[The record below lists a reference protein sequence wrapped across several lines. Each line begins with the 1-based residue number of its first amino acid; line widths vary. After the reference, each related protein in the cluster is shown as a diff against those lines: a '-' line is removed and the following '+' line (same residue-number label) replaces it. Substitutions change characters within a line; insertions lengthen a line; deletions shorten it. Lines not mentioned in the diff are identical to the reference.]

1 VDFRVITEAEE
12 FITKQGLDNS
22 SAKLFPKGTVLMALY
37 GQGKTRGQVAVLGI
51 QATTNQACA
60 AILPRTGIDPYFLF
74 LNLSGRYEEIR
85 SMSNSGGQENL
96 SQTLVR
102 EIPFTFPN
110 DPIEQYK
117 ITSLLTSLDELI
129 TAEMQKLEALKTIKR
144 GLMQQLFP
152 SPE

>member
-1 VDFRVITEAEE
+1 
-12 FITKQGLDNS
+12 
-22 SAKLFPKGTVLMALY
+22 
-37 GQGKTRGQVAVLGI
+37 
-51 QATTNQACA
+51 
-60 AILPRTGIDPYFLF
+60 
-74 LNLSGRYEEIR
+74 
-85 SMSNSGGQENL
+85 MSNSGGQENL